1 MRCVTRPIRMGA
13 SVPVEA
19 GPSLLSVEDLRV
31 FFHIEA
37 GTVRAVDG
45 VTLSVQRGQAVGL
58 VGESGCGKTIT
69 GMSVLGLLQPPGRIE
84 GGRILFRGRTD
95 SQTVDLAGLDPRGDQ
110 IRAIRG
116 AEIAIVFQEP
126 MTSLNPVYTVGDQIA
141 EAVLVHRRVTRRDA
155 RDQAVEMLQR
165 VGLPQPHRI
174 AGEYPHQLSGGMRQR
189 AMIAMALSCDPCL
202 LIADEPTTALDV
214 TVQAQILDLIARAQ
228 AERHMALLLITHDLG
243 VVAHMA
249 AAIAVMYLGTVVECG
264 PRNAIF
270 NSPLHPYTQ
279 ALLRSVPVLG
289 RRAKE
294 RLSPVRGTVPDP
306 LAVPAGCPFAP
317 RCPEQMEVCCVRPS
331 LQEAEPGHQ
340 VACWLHG

>member
-1 MRCVTRPIRMGA
+1 VTRQIRMDGNA
-13 SVPVEA
+13 LAA
-19 GPSLLSVEDLRV
+19 GGPPLLSVEELRV

-45 VTLSVQRGQAVGL
+45 VSLGVSRGQAVGL

-69 GMSVLGLLQPPGRIE
+69 GLSVLGLLQPPGRIE
-84 GGRILFRGRTD
+84 GGRILFRAGEGG
-95 SQTVDLAGLDPRGDQ
+95 QAVDLAELDPRGDAM
-110 IRAIRG
+110 RAIRG
-116 AEIAIVFQEP
+116 AEIATVFQEP

-141 EAVLVHRRVTRRDA
+141 EAVSVHRQMSRRQV
-155 RDQAVEMLQR
+155 RGHAVEMLRR
-165 VGLPQPHRI
+165 VGLPQPDRI

-214 TVQAQILDLIARAQ
+214 TVQAQILDLIAEAQ
-228 AERHMALLLITHDLG
+228 AEREMALLLITHDLG

-249 AAIAVMYLGTVVECG
+249 ASIAVMYLGTVVECG

-270 NSPLHPYTQ
+270 GSPLHPYTE

-306 LAVPAGCPFAP
+306 LAVPMGCPFAP
-317 RCPEQMEVCCVRPS
+317 RCPEEMEICRVRPTLS
-331 LQEAEPGHQ
+331 EAQPGHQ
-340 VACWLHG
+340 VACWLHE